1 MCSKPLSLAFKVHF
15 LHLSSA
21 SHSCFLWMSPQ
32 LPSAPHTPFLP
43 PRSSPCFAAGRYLL
57 NSRGLE
63 AYSLGPEDVPHC
75 LKGAN
80 PSSLSFLGPAKLRS
94 RLRGV
99 EGQDSAR
106 ARGRDLGERKA
117 MGVEDRNKEGRKERG
132 EEEEGSMPHPPS
144 CPEAK
149 PIVPSSSGEED
160 SRTLILGPKVGHQP
174 RRPGDR
180 G

>member
-117 MGVEDRNKEGRKERG
+117 MGVEDRNKEGRKGERKRRG
-132 EEEEGSMPHPPS
+132 ACPIPLPALKRSPLFPAPVGRRIPGPS
-144 CPEAK
+144 F
-149 PIVPSSSGEED
+149 
-160 SRTLILGPKVGHQP
+160 
-174 RRPGDR
+174 
-180 G
+180 